1 MHHPFFWSPAKRLNF
16 LCDVSDH
23 WERETR
29 EPPSTDLLILESF
42 GASTHNGDFL
52 KKLDRK
58 FIDTLGKQRKYTG
71 DRMLDLLRALRNKK
85 NHYADMPEDV
95 KLKVG
100 DLPNGY
106 LKYWTNRFPTL
117 LIACYE
123 AVRSC
128 GLGEDPRFRPYLDN
142 V

>member
-1 MHHPFFWSPAKRLNF
+1 MHHPFFWPPAKRLNF

-23 WERETR
+23 WERESR
-29 EPPSTDLLILESF
+29 DPPSVDLLALESHGF
-42 GASTHNGDFL
+42 TTHSGDFL
-52 KKLDRK
+52 KKLDKK

-95 KLKVG
+95 KAKVG
-100 DLPNGY
+100 DLPSGY
-106 LKYWTNRFPTL
+106 LKYWTDRFPTL
-117 LIACYE
+117 LMACYE
-123 AVRSC
+123 AVRDC
-128 GLGEDPRFRPYLDN
+128 GLEEDPRFRPYLDN